1 MAFTWKEILLFI
13 ASILMIVMVL
23 ITDSKEDSSTAFSGK
38 KSELFA
44 NQRVRGFDL
53 VMTWLSLGIAVLYL
67 VFAVLAVALD

>member
-13 ASILMIVMVL
+13 ASILMIVIVL
-23 ITDSKEDSSTAFSGK
+23 ITDSKEDSASAFSGK

-53 VMTWLSLGIAVLYL
+53 VMTWLSFGIAVLFL